1 MKQTRL
7 MMNMPITVEIIDTGA
22 RRRHFDKVFAFFR
35 EVEDR
40 FSPFTETSE
49 TTLVDRG
56 LVRSG
61 DCSPQMRVILQLAE
75 ETARRRAAISTSV
88 APVASIL

>member
-7 MMNMPITVEIIDTGA
+7 LMNMPITVEIVDPGV
-22 RRRHFDKVFAFFR
+22 RRRHFDKVFRFFS

-56 LVRSG
+56 LVRSRE
-61 DCSPQMRVILQLAE
+61 S
-75 ETARRRAAISTSV
+75 
-88 APVASIL
+88 APRCG